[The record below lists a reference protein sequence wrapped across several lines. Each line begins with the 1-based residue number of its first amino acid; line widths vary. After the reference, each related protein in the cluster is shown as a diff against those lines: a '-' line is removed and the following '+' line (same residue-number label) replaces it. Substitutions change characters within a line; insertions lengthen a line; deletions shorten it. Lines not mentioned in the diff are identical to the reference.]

1 MIEENQKYYIIIQ
14 HKILKLEDQLRSD
27 KIHNEKEKSDLK
39 KMALTFKQEKKE
51 MTKLKVFII

>member
-1 MIEENQKYYIIIQ
+1 M
-14 HKILKLEDQLRSD
+14 KLEDQIRSD

-39 KMALTFKQEKKE
+39 KMAVTFKQEKKE